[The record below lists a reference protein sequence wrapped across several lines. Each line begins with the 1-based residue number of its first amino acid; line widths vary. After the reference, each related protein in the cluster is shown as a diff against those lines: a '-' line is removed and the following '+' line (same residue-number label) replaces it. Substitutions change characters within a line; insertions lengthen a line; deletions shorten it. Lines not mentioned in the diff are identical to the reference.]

1 MARVT
6 FAPAVSAARLG
17 LASVQNPKNIYYY
30 LFLLGPESVQ
40 NTVHALGRAGH
51 RQRRGVQDSER
62 VRRSAVSR
70 PRWRGDCVG
79 ESIYCRESTWPEG
92 CVAATAVESEW
103 SPPMAGGRR
112 PPLFAVVV
120 VQGLPCHC
128 SHERCGRWRPAEQR
142 RGSTRRTKKR
152 LVCGRHRVQK
162 KTNLALVAHAR
173 EVLVDGRHS
182 RARRDLNRVVRR
194 PRHRRHGRRWD
205 VGKP

>member
-103 SPPMAGGRR
+103 SPQWLGGGGLRCSRSWWYKGCRVTARPRGAAAGGLLNRGE
-112 PPLFAVVV
+112 AAHV
-120 VQGLPCHC
+120 
-128 SHERCGRWRPAEQR
+128 EQR
-142 RGSTRRTKKR
+142 
-152 LVCGRHRVQK
+152 
-162 KTNLALVAHAR
+162 NA
-173 EVLVDGRHS
+173 
-182 RARRDLNRVVRR
+182 
-194 PRHRRHGRRWD
+194 
-205 VGKP
+205 